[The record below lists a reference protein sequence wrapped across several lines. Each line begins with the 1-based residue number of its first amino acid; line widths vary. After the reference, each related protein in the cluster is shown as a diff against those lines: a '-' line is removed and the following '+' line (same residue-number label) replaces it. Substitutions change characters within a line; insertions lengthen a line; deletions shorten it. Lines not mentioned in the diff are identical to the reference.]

1 MSLWLRTLLRHP
13 VQFAI
18 MTLGIALGVAVMV
31 GIDLANASAARAF
44 EISTNAISG
53 RATHAIIG
61 SAGDVDEAVYV
72 RLRTDSRWRGSF
84 ESAPL
89 VIAYAASPQLGE
101 VPFTVLGID
110 PFAEAPF
117 RGYLSA
123 GRQPAPETI
132 AALLTVP
139 RTILLS
145 ATTAERY
152 GLEPCSASVLRDELS
167 MDASSGSS
175 SIDASS
181 AVSSSAGSSP
191 TEACRLTL
199 SIHGEQRSVYL
210 AGLLEPADDFSRR
223 ALETLMLTDIAT
235 AQSLTGTRG
244 KLTQIDLILPEG
256 FDSAA
261 LIAALPDGVRL
272 VSSETRSG
280 QVQEMTA
287 AFRINL
293 TALSLLALVVG
304 VFLIYNAM
312 TFSVVQR
319 RALFGTLRSIGY
331 TREQVMGMV
340 IGEAALVGV
349 LGTALGL
356 ILGILLGQAAV
367 RMVTQTINDLYFVV
381 SVRGVQIP
389 ASSLVKGAL
398 AGFFASV
405 VAAAAPAWEAASVVP
420 SLAFS
425 RAHLESKTQL
435 LVNKVAGLGTSAV
448 LLGAIVLAIP
458 TRDLVVSFS
467 GTSAVMLGLAMLTP
481 WVTVTLMR
489 SLGKPLDRL
498 FGLLGRLAP
507 RNLIRSQSRTAVAAA
522 ALMIA
527 VSVTIGVQVMIA
539 SFRTTVTIWLE
550 QLLRGDVYISAQGVS
565 ETRPDVPLDPQVIA
579 IAQGYPLAQSTIAI
593 RVVSA
598 ESERGTVELVAV
610 NTERPMDERLFL
622 KAEGSPAQAWQRLK
636 EGAVLLS
643 EPLANR
649 FGIST
654 PGGSLA
660 LLTPEGWRS
669 FPIAGIY
676 ADYASTRGTVRMSL
690 DVYRSLWH
698 DDHINSLALILA
710 PGADVDAA
718 TADLRAQLAEYPTIQ
733 VNPSGEL
740 RKDALVIFDRTFA
753 ITAAMQLITTLV
765 AFIGVLSSLLALQL
779 EKAREIGILRALGLT
794 VTEMRHL
801 TLWETG
807 LLGASA
813 GLSALPTGYILAWI
827 LIFIINQRSFGWT
840 LQMYATPVPF
850 IQAFILA
857 VSAALLAAVYP
868 AWRLGRMQAAEAL
881 RGE

>member
-1 MSLWLRTLLRHP
+1 MMLSLRTLLRHP
-13 VQFAI
+13 IQFAI

-44 EISTNAISG
+44 EISTNAITG
-53 RATHAIIG
+53 RATHAIVG
-61 SAGDVDEAVYV
+61 SAGDVDESVYV
-72 RLRTDSRWRGSF
+72 RLRTDSRWRDSF

-89 VIAYAASPQLGE
+89 VIAYAVSPQLGD
-101 VPFTVLGID
+101 VPFTMLGID

-123 GRQPAPETI
+123 GRQPSPETI

-145 ATTAERY
+145 ASTAEQY
-152 GLEPCSASVLRDELS
+152 GLEPCSLAVLREVLS
-167 MDASSGSS
+167 GDTPSPASPPIDIPSG
-175 SIDASS
+175 
-181 AVSSSAGSSP
+181 VSSP
-191 TEACRLTL
+191 IDACRLTL
-199 SIHGEQRSVYL
+199 SINGEQRTVYL
-210 AGLLEPADDFSRR
+210 AGLLEPSDNFSRR
-223 ALETLMLTDIAT
+223 ALETLMLTDIAS

-261 LIAALPDGVRL
+261 LTAALPAGVRL
-272 VSSETRSG
+272 VSSQARGG

-319 RALFGTLRSIGY
+319 RPLFGTLRSLGY
-331 TREQVMGMV
+331 TREQVFGTV
-340 IGEAALVGV
+340 LGEAALVGV
-349 LGTALGL
+349 LGTVLGL
-356 ILGILLGQAAV
+356 GLGILLGQAAV
-367 RMVTQTINDLYFVV
+367 QMVTQTINDFYFVV

-389 ASSLVKGAL
+389 ASSLIKGAS

-405 VAAAAPAWEAASVVP
+405 IAAAAPAWEAASILP

-425 RAHLESKTQL
+425 RAHLESKVQT
-435 LVNKVAGLGTSAV
+435 LVYRIAGLGGVAV
-448 LLGAIVLAIP
+448 LLGAIVLGIP
-458 TRDLVVSFS
+458 TRNLVVSFG

-481 WVTVTLMR
+481 LVTVMLMR
-489 SLGKPLDRL
+489 WLGKPLDRL

-507 RNLIRSQSRTAVAAA
+507 RNVIRSQSRTAVAAA

-565 ETRPDVPLDPQVIA
+565 GTRPDVPLDPQVIA
-579 IAQGYPLAQSTIAI
+579 IAQGYPLAQSTLAI
-593 RVVSA
+593 RVVAA

-610 NTERPMDERLFL
+610 NTERPMDARLFL
-622 KAEGSPAQAWQRLK
+622 KAQGSPAQAWQSLK
-636 EGAVLLS
+636 EGAILLS
-643 EPLANR
+643 EPLADRLGSSAN
-649 FGIST
+649 
-654 PGGSLA
+654 PGRSLA

-690 DVYRSLWH
+690 DVYRKLWH
-698 DDHINSLALILA
+698 DEHINGLALILD
-710 PGADVDAA
+710 PGADADAV
-718 TADLRAQLAEYPTIQ
+718 TADLRAQLAGFPSIQ

-779 EKAREIGILRALGLT
+779 EKAREMGVLRALGLT
-794 VTEMRHL
+794 TAEMRRL

-813 GLSALPTGYILAWI
+813 GLSALPTGYVLAWI

-840 LQMYATPVPF
+840 LQMYVAPVPF

-857 VSAALLAAVYP
+857 VSAALLAGVYP
-868 AWRLGRMQAAEAL
+868 AWQLGRMQAAQAL